1 MLIQRSPGS
10 NSACVFSHYPSL
22 PLSSSFLVPGVVR
35 RTCLLPPYLA
45 LQMVAAF
52 VVSVAEGPGPEPLPG
67 LRGTSYSK
75 QGVYV

>member
-1 MLIQRSPGS
+1 M
-10 NSACVFSHYPSL
+10 
-22 PLSSSFLVPGVVR
+22 
-35 RTCLLPPYLA
+35 LPPYLA